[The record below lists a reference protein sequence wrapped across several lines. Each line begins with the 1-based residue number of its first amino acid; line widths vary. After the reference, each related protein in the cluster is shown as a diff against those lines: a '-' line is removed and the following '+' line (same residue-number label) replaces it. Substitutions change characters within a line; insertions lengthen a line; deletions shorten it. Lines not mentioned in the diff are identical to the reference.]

1 MSDARLTDVGHRKA
15 HARSDII
22 AAAAIA
28 HFYNFAGQCMD
39 WANTTRSLQERALY
53 RQMALQWLAAAARL
67 QTFAQFKNPGASE
80 RGPPKEASAS
90 TRLNLPASISRP
102 HPNGELHDATDK

>member
-1 MSDARLTDVGHRKA
+1 MSDARLIDVGHRKA

-39 WANTTRSLQERALY
+39 WANTTRSLKERALY
-53 RQMALQWLAAAARL
+53 RQMALHWVAAAARL
-67 QTFAQFKNPGASE
+67 QTFAQFKNAGASE
-80 RGPPKEASAS
+80 RAPPKGASAS
-90 TRLNLPASISRP
+90 IPLNLPPSISCPR
-102 HPNGELHDATDK
+102 PNGELHD